1 MLKIINRILF
11 LFALAV
17 SFLVVREF
25 LSLYNYIS
33 QVDIYLGY
41 AFILLISLVLIYYVI
56 FPAVKIISIPR
67 VHPPVKHSSEVDALI
82 RKRLKAFQKNRL
94 LPKLDDNA
102 FSDKERYDEY
112 VKILTGE
119 VQKVRKVYVTRLF
132 YSTSISQN
140 GFLDAVF
147 ILSASINLVK
157 EIFIIYNGRVSNI
170 DLLRLLRKIYIAI
183 AIGGSETIEYATEE
197 IIHSLTSDTIKSI
210 PFIDKIMGSLT
221 DGFVNSLLLTRISYI
236 AENYCSKLYIEK
248 DNELLP
254 SYKMV
259 LETTK
264 MLTRDV
270 RDKILWSFTKKGK
283 VDEKIVGD
291 LIGVSDQNIAV
302 RTKYGSFIAYG
313 KRFLS
318 SSLRKKYD
326 R

>member
-1 MLKIINRILF
+1 MIKIINRILF

-17 SFLVVREF
+17 SFLVIREF
-25 LSLYNYIS
+25 LTLFNYLS
-33 QVDIYLGY
+33 QIDIYLGY
-41 AFILLISLVLIYYVI
+41 AFIVFIILVLIYFVI
-56 FPAVKIISIPR
+56 VPAIKIFSIPR
-67 VHPPVKHSSEVDALI
+67 IHPPVKNSSDVNSLVK
-82 RKRLKAFQKNRL
+82 KRLRAFERNKL
-94 LPKLDDNA
+94 LPILDSVALNE
-102 FSDKERYDEY
+102 KERYDEY
-112 VKILTGE
+112 IKILTGE

-140 GFLDAVF
+140 GFLDAIF

-170 DLLRLLRKIYIAI
+170 DLLRLLKKIYIAI

-221 DGFVNSLLLTRISYI
+221 DGFVNALMLTRISYI

-283 VDEKIVGD
+283 IDETIMDDIIKA
-291 LIGVSDQNIAV
+291 SDQDIAV
-302 RTKYGSFIAYG
+302 STGYSSIIAYG
-313 KRFLS
+313 KRFLNS
-318 SSLRKKYD
+318 RLKKK
-326 R
+326 